1 MGKFK
6 EMTIMTESKIPV
18 AEETKVDQL
27 SEESQEAEQTPRNQP
42 VEVENRYYCES
53 ATDLDCACFVSAVI
67 AAASAGT
74 GAVGAFI
81 GDPKLTSFLVPAI
94 VSACFSG
101 WNYLQLK
108 NWIDDTSNVDSPY
121 VVLSVAAM
129 VKREAQK
136 AERKRASGLTKTVEQ
151 SYLTFLGIPR
161 LTDCEED
168 GREIEISYNPDEE
181 EVIITHQG
189 VYYEPCCMEGQRKR
203 CTVSDNSYIIKRLN
217 PTTVGIESTI
227 HGYFRTGDEY
237 REYSEGFP
245 SYRYYLNK
253 TATNPS
259 SSSNTT
265 YYQVPENFSLE
276 QGLNPSIMTRIEVP
290 EEEHSRQYVRK

>member
-1 MGKFK
+1 
-6 EMTIMTESKIPV
+6 MTESKIPV
-18 AEETKVDQL
+18 AEETIVGQL
-27 SEESQEAEQTPRNQP
+27 SKESQEAEQTPRNQP
-42 VEVENRYYCES
+42 VEVENRSPYCEP
-53 ATDLDCACFVSAVI
+53 TTELDCVCFVSGFI
-67 AAASAGT
+67 AAVSAVT
-74 GAVGAFI
+74 GAVGVSI
-81 GDPKLTSFLVPAI
+81 GDPRSTGFLALAI
-94 VSACFSG
+94 ASTCFSG

-108 NWIDDTSNVDSPY
+108 NWIDDTPNVDSPY
-121 VVLSVAAM
+121 IVLSVAAM
-129 VKREAQK
+129 VKRVAQK
-136 AERKRASGLTKTVEQ
+136 AEKKRASGLTKTVEQ

-161 LTDCEED
+161 LTDCKED
-168 GREIEISYNPDEE
+168 GREIEISYNPDKE

-189 VYYEPCCMEGQRKR
+189 VYYEPDCMEGQRKC
-203 CTVSDNSYIIKRLN
+203 CTVSDNRYIIKRLN
-217 PTTVGIESTI
+217 PTTIEIESTI

-245 SYRYYLNK
+245 SHRYYLNK

-290 EEEHSRQYVRK
+290 EEEQSRQYVRK